1 MAVPTGAQ
9 ATWHPYHPGAMRG
22 IRRLITAMALLALI
36 TAIGAT
42 ASGNNASAQT
52 ADACAAWMDT
62 SKTPDQRAQALLQKM
77 SLDDKL
83 QMVRQPDPVWAHY
96 GAAGWIP
103 GNESLCIPD
112 LVLNDA
118 GQGVGDQEVNT
129 TAFPAGIAQAASWDE
144 DVQRQVGKAIG
155 NEAFQKG
162 INVQLAP
169 NVNIARYPLMG
180 RNSEGMGE
188 DPYLSG
194 RTAVAWIKGIQD
206 NPVIADVK
214 HYALN
219 NHEVNRMTVSSD
231 ADQRTIREIYTP
243 AFEAA
248 VKDGHVGSVMCSYNR
263 INSVYACENGPML
276 TGILKTDWGFDGFVV
291 SDWGGTHSTV
301 DSAINGLDME
311 MDLAPGKYF
320 GDALKTAISDG
331 KVPQARLDDMVTRIL
346 RPMFREGIFEHP
358 AAAQPAAFAAN
369 VETPADVALARKV
382 AEDGTVLLKNNDNA
396 LPLTGQNKRIAVIGQ
411 AAGQGGAEQSY
422 NTGGSAHIPEA
433 GPHPN
438 LVAPITGI
446 AQRATADGDVVTYA
460 DGTSQADAIAAASAA
475 DVAIVFAGD
484 GESEGTDRPDMTLS
498 NAKFCVLAAC
508 APYGAADQDA
518 LINAV
523 AGANPNTIVVLD
535 TGGPMEMPWLAQA
548 KSVLQAWFPGQ
559 EDGNAIAAI
568 LFGDVNP
575 SGKLP
580 QTFPKSQKDLPI
592 KTQSQY
598 PGVNDDKGVP
608 HAAYSEGLKVG
619 YRWYDS
625 EGIEP
630 LFPFGFGLSYTTFS
644 IDNLK
649 VKAASGGKTGA
660 TVAVDVKNTGER
672 TGSEV
677 PQLYVGMPSQTGEP
691 PKQLKGYDKLQLAA
705 GETKTATF
713 KLDRRS
719 FAYWDSDAAAW
730 TVAKGCYGI
739 MVGSSSRNIAQQAV
753 VGVGGAKCAG
763 SKAQIARPA
772 PRKCVDTRKFGFKL
786 HHALGARVVMAVIYV
801 NGKRRLSLKGKSLT
815 RVTLRKLPKKRFVVK
830 VVSTQNTGSQLIS
843 TRVYHGCKKTKPH
856 TRARHH
862 RH

>member
-1 MAVPTGAQ
+1 MA
-9 ATWHPYHPGAMRG
+9 AT
-22 IRRLITAMALLALI
+22 ALLAVLV
-36 TAIGAT
+36 AIGGTRSEPAK
-42 ASGNNASAQT
+42 AQ
-52 ADACAAWMDT
+52 ADPTCAAWMDPA
-62 SKTPDQRAQALLQKM
+62 KPVEQRVQALLSKM

-103 GNESLCIPD
+103 GNPALCIPD

-129 TAFPAGIAQAASWDE
+129 TAFPAGIAQSASWDE
-144 DVQRQVGKAIG
+144 DLQRQVGKAIG
-155 NEAFQKG
+155 NEAFNKG

-194 RTAVAWIKGIQD
+194 RTGAAWIKGIQD
-206 NPVIADVK
+206 NPVIANVK

-248 VKDGHVGSVMCSYNR
+248 VKQGHVGSVMCSYNR

-276 TGILKTDWGFDGFVV
+276 NGILKTDFGFDGFVV

-301 DSAINGLDME
+301 PSALAGLDME

-320 GDALKTAISDG
+320 GDALKTAITDG

-369 VETPADVALARKV
+369 VETPDDVALARKV
-382 AEDGTVLLKNNDNA
+382 AEDGTVLLKNAGKA
-396 LPLTGQNKRIAVIGQ
+396 LPLSGQNKRIAVIGQ

-433 GPHPN
+433 GPHPHV
-438 LVAPITGI
+438 VAPITGI
-446 AQRATADGDVVTYA
+446 TQRATADGDVVTYS
-460 DGTSQADAIAAASAA
+460 DGSSQADAIAAASAA

-484 GESEGTDRPDMTLS
+484 GESEGTDRPDMTLA
-498 NAKFCVLAAC
+498 NAKFCVIAAC
-508 APYGAADQDA
+508 SPYGAANQDE
-518 LINAV
+518 LIKAV
-523 AGANPNTIVVLD
+523 AGANPNTVVVLT
-535 TGGPMEMPWLAQA
+535 TGGPMEMPWLGQV
-548 KSVLQAWFPGQ
+548 KGVLQAWFPGQ
-559 EDGNAIAAI
+559 EEGNAIAAL

-580 QTFPKSQKDLPI
+580 QTFPKSQKDLPT
-592 KTQSQY
+592 KTEDQY
-598 PGVNDDKGVP
+598 PGKVDDKGVP

-625 EGIEP
+625 QGIEP
-630 LFPFGFGLSYTTFS
+630 LFPFGFGLSYTTFKIS
-644 IDNLK
+644 GLK
-649 VKAASGGKTGA
+649 VKAGASTSA
-660 TVAVDVKNTGER
+660 TVTVNVKNAGDR
-672 TGSEV
+672 SGAEV
-677 PQLYVGMPSQTGEP
+677 PQLYVGMPASTGEP
-691 PKQLKGYDKLQLAA
+691 PKQLKGYDKIQLAP
-705 GETKTATF
+705 GESKTATF
-713 KLDRRS
+713 ALDRRS
-719 FAYWDSDAAAW
+719 FSYFDTDTNGWA
-730 TVAKGCYGI
+730 VAKGCYRI
-739 MVGSSSRNIAQQAV
+739 TVGNSSRDEAAQQAV
-753 VGVGGAKCAG
+753 VAVGGAKCPKA
-763 SKAQIARPA
+763 KAQIARPA
-772 PRKCVDTRKFGFKL
+772 PRRCVDTRKFSFKL
-786 HHALGARVVMAVIYV
+786 HHAVGARVVKVAVFV
-801 NGKRRLSLKGKSLT
+801 NGKRRLRLSGKALT
-815 RVTLRKLPKKRFVVK
+815 RVTLRKLPKKRFVVR
-830 VVSTQNTGSQLIS
+830 VVATQNTGSQLIS
-843 TRVYHGCKKTKPH
+843 TRVYHGCKKTRPR
-856 TRARHH
+856 TRAHH
-862 RH
+862 HH